1 MGKERANSAL
11 VWGLGFVWGAHK
23 SVSGPRGSVGGSLRS

>member
-11 VWGLGFVWGAHK
+11 GWRLGFVWAACK
-23 SVSGPRGSVGGSLRS
+23 SISRPRGSVGGLA